1 MSVSEIL
8 QSKGI
13 KLKII
18 GEELSLS
25 PREKV
30 TSEIVQFAKAHKQNI
45 MAELKTPIDN
55 ARQITKEQLCFI
67 DGRWQSTKG
76 RQVTP
81 VYVNPY
87 PQGTSEARQETL
99 MQVMGAIYQDA
110 VKKAKQAYQEGELI
124 PDQRTE
130 AVRQA
135 VLKGNAKL
143 KDFQLAVNKAY
154 LN

>member
-67 DGRWQSTKG
+67 D
-76 RQVTP
+76 
-81 VYVNPY
+81 
-87 PQGTSEARQETL
+87 
-99 MQVMGAIYQDA
+99 
-110 VKKAKQAYQEGELI
+110 
-124 PDQRTE
+124 
-130 AVRQA
+130 
-135 VLKGNAKL
+135 
-143 KDFQLAVNKAY
+143 
-154 LN
+154 